1 MSENTQKKTARA
13 GGFLK
18 AVKGEFKKIVW
29 PEKKNVLRNTG
40 VVIGFVILISV
51 LVFILDTIFGGIFT
65 WAVNLLK

>member
-1 MSENTQKKTARA
+1 MSENTQKKASRVSD
-13 GGFLK
+13 FFK

-29 PEKKNVLRNTG
+29 PEKKNVVKNTG
-40 VVIGFVILISV
+40 IVIAFVVIISV